1 MEPLNARINQL
12 IKALG
17 IKKVNFATQIGVD
30 QSYVTQLTNGRRN
43 PSDRLISSIC
53 REFNVNENWLRN
65 GEGEMFNT
73 TPETLIDKLAKEY
86 QLDELGRD
94 IMMGYL
100 QLSENERIAVNQLM
114 QNIIDKRSSRRAS
127 MPPPKPPTPPPEPSA
142 PDVMSMLSEMREELA
157 ATRRENAELL
167 RQNQELMRRDAKRA
181 ADVEAIKEFEKLA
194 AIASGSWDSIPYSSG
209 SSDTEATRET
219 QQQKTAHQHDH

>member
-1 MEPLNARINQL
+1 MGNSISVRIYELIQALN
-12 IKALG
+12 
-17 IKKVNFATQIGVD
+17 IKKVRFAERLGVD
-30 QSYVTQLTNGRRN
+30 QSYITKLTAGRGN

-114 QNIIDKRSSRRAS
+114 QNIIDKRSSRRVS
-127 MPPPKPPTPPPEPSA
+127 MPPPKPPTLQPEPTAEITSKSPVPTDDTA
-142 PDVMSMLSEMREELA
+142 ARLKRLEQENREMRAELEALKQEELSE
-157 ATRRENAELL
+157 TSYTPD
-167 RQNQELMRRDAKRA
+167 RQRGFRS
-181 ADVEAIKEFEKLA
+181 F
-194 AIASGSWDSIPYSSG
+194 
-209 SSDTEATRET
+209 
-219 QQQKTAHQHDH
+219 

>member
-1 MEPLNARINQL
+1 MGYSISDRIYELIQALN
-12 IKALG
+12 
-17 IKKVNFATQIGVD
+17 IKKVRFAERLGVD
-30 QSYVTQLTNGRRN
+30 QSYITKLTAGRGN

-114 QNIIDKRSSRRAS
+114 QNIIDKRSSRRVS
-127 MPPPKPPTPPPEPSA
+127 MPPPKPPTPPPETAA
-142 PDVMSMLSEMREELA
+142 PDVMAML
-157 ATRRENAELL
+157 AELQ
-167 RQNQELMRRDAKRA
+167 RQNDELKKRIA
-181 ADVEAIKEFEKLA
+181 SIEEFDKLS
-194 AIASGSWDSIPYSSG
+194 AIASGSFDSIPYSSG
-209 SSDTEATRET
+209 SSDTETTEEVGK
-219 QQQKTAHQHDH
+219 QKTAHQHDH

>member
-127 MPPPKPPTPPPEPSA
+127 TSPPKLPTPQPEPA
-142 PDVMSMLSEMREELA
+142 ALDVMAMLAELQ
-157 ATRRENAELL
+157 RQNAELK
-167 RQNQELMRRDAKRA
+167 KR
-181 ADVEAIKEFEKLA
+181 
-194 AIASGSWDSIPYSSG
+194 IASIEEVDKLNAILSGSSDSIPYSSG
-209 SSDTEATRET
+209 SSDTEATEEVSK
-219 QQQKTAHQHDH
+219 QKNARQHDH